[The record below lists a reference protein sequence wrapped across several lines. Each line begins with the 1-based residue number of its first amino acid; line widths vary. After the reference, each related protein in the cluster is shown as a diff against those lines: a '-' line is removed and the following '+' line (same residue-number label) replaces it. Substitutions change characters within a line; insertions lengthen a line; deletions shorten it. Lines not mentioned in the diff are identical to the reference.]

1 MERKFEISYLS
12 IALSDLEEIIAYI
25 RVDSPK
31 AAFKMVEKINEIISR
46 LQYFPESGTVPRDK
60 RLKKLGYR
68 IIVVDNYLVFY
79 TFKDNIVEIRRV
91 LHGMRNYKFLL

>member
-1 MERKFEISYLS
+1 MEKKFEISYLS
-12 IALSDLEEIIAYI
+12 IAVSDLEEIIAYI

-31 AAFKMVEKINEIISR
+31 AAYKMVERINESISR
-46 LQYFPESGTVPRDK
+46 LQYFPESGTIPRDK

-68 IIVVDNYLVFY
+68 IIVVDNYLIFY
-79 TFKDNIVEIRRV
+79 AIKDNVVEIRRV

>member
-1 MERKFEISYLS
+1 MKSKFELSYLS
-12 IALSDLEEIIAYI
+12 AAVSDLEEIITYI

-31 AAFKMVEKINEIISR
+31 AAFKMVEKINDSISK

-79 TFKDNIVEIRRV
+79 TIKDNVVEIRRV
-91 LHGMRNYKFLL
+91 RHGMRNYKFLL